1 MSFRRLCMSVVGFS
15 LEGQHATQTPYLW
28 KATVTDA
35 EGTCAATQRARLMQR
50 LWLQARSGPETTRL
64 CGLCSWE
71 EGQALTSPSALHSDS
86 MLNLTPALQRPATS
100 SHILPNIVLFL

>member
-1 MSFRRLCMSVVGFS
+1 MQAPCF
-15 LEGQHATQTPYLW
+15 W

-35 EGTCAATQRARLMQR
+35 RGTCAAVQKARLMQT

-71 EGQALTSPSALHSDS
+71 EGHAQTSPPNTALKTACLSRYLHCRSLQQAHMFAKHSCAPEIGGHWTASADFGGS
-86 MLNLTPALQRPATS
+86 P
-100 SHILPNIVLFL
+100 LPRI